1 MNGRRVASLWLA
13 LGLLGCAPEL
23 VPEAPR
29 EILIRLGT
37 ERLGVG
43 FDPKEVH
50 VSFVPTIRIIFRN
63 DVDPSWGMH
72 HNVAIAVPGREAKL
86 IASLRELGVNHL
98 ALAETLRGSPN
109 VLAMTGA
116 LSPGQ
121 SESIDFH
128 PPAPGTYQY
137 ICLVPGH
144 AERMGMVGV
153 LVVEA
158 SAPRD

>member
-1 MNGRRVASLWLA
+1 VKHRAAGALLLA
-13 LGLLGCAPEL
+13 LALSGCASAPA
-23 VPEAPR
+23 PEAPR
-29 EILIRLGT
+29 EVLIRLGT

-50 VSFVPTIRIIFRN
+50 VPYVDKIRIIFRN

-72 HNVAIAVPGREAKL
+72 HNVAIAAPGREAAL
-86 IASLRELGVNHL
+86 IASLRDLGVHHL
-98 ALAETLRGSPN
+98 QLAEKLRGSPN

-116 LSPGQ
+116 LSPGE
-121 SESIDFH
+121 SEAIDFH
-128 PPAPGTYQY
+128 PPGPGSYQY

-158 SAPRD
+158 STSQR

>member
-1 MNGRRVASLWLA
+1 MRAVRSAAVLLA
-13 LGLLGCAPEL
+13 LALHGCATAP
-23 VPEAPR
+23 VSSAPR
-29 EILIRLGT
+29 EVLIRLGT

-50 VSFVPTIRIIFRN
+50 VSFVPTVRIIFRN

-72 HNVAIAVPGREAKL
+72 HNVAIAVPGREAAL
-86 IASLRELGVNHL
+86 IASLRELGVDHL
-98 ALAETLRGSPN
+98 ALAEKLRGSPN
-109 VLAMTGA
+109 VLVMTGA

-121 SESIDFH
+121 SEVIDFH

-153 LVVEA
+153 LVVEGRT
-158 SAPRD
+158 PQQ

>member
-1 MNGRRVASLWLA
+1 MSGRRAAWFLLA
-13 LGLLGCAPEL
+13 LALSSCAPG
-23 VPEAPR
+23 VTQAPR

-43 FDPKEVH
+43 FDPKEVR
-50 VSFVPTIRIIFRN
+50 VSFVPTIRILFRN

-72 HNVAIAVPGREAKL
+72 HNVAIAVPGREAAL
-86 IASLRELGVNHL
+86 IASLRDLGVDHLHL
-98 ALAETLRGSPN
+98 AEALRGSPN

-116 LSPGQ
+116 LAPGA
-121 SESIDFH
+121 SETIDFH

-144 AERMGMVGV
+144 AERMGMVGA
-153 LVVEA
+153 LIVEA
-158 SAPRD
+158 KAPGP